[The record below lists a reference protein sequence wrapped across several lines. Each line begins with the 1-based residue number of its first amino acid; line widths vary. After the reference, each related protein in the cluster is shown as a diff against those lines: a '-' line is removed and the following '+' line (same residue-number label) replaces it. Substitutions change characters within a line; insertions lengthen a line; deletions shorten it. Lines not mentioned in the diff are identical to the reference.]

1 MGAMPELQAMGLR
14 ISVGLRSVGR
24 IAAAAI
30 WLISAVALDQAH
42 SQTTVDPLQIP
53 DTQLEPIQWSELA
66 GWASDDH
73 GAAFAAFQASCE
85 AFNRQRQLSDTR
97 AVAAALKDIC
107 KRMPRSGTLTGDKA
121 RAFFEENFR
130 PVRIAKLGESTG
142 LLTGYYEPIVDGSR
156 MPNPQFHVPLYRRP
170 SDIVIQSQSATASP
184 AQAVNQNQKRAGLS
198 LKGPA
203 PKAAAQKGTAQK
215 GAAQSGA
222 AQKKPSWVFPNR
234 GTVGRLNDKKEFE
247 PYHDRLAIE
256 EGALDGKKLEICY
269 IADPFEAMSI
279 QIQGSARVRLED
291 GTILRLNYNGHN
303 GHNYTAVGRILIE
316 RNLIPREEMTMDRI
330 KRWMLANPDQAREV
344 RGTNKSFVFFR
355 ITGLNNEEEPVG
367 AQGVHLS
374 PGRSIAVDK
383 THVYGTPFFI
393 ESDLPIENPRAATKF
408 RRLMVA
414 QDTGSAIIGPARA
427 DLYWGAG
434 DDAGKI
440 AGRIRQQGRFV
451 MLMPRA
457 LDMVEAGRKMPL
469 PPVKPP
475 VEVASKGEGK
485 SDKTDGKAASG
496 KSETNKSESS
506 KSGEAKNGKADGK
519 ADSKAG
525 RQAGRPK
532 SGS

>member
-1 MGAMPELQAMGLR
+1 MGLR
-14 ISVGLRSVGR
+14 ISVRGIAVGCRSVGR

-30 WLISAVALDQAH
+30 WLIGAVAQAH

-53 DTQLEPIQWSELA
+53 DSQLEPIQWSELN
-66 GWASDDH
+66 GWTSDDH

-85 AFNRQRQLSDTR
+85 VFNRQRQLSDTR
-97 AVAAALKDIC
+97 AVASALKDIC
-107 KRMPRSGTLTGDKA
+107 KRMPRTGPLKGDKA

-130 PVRIAKLGESTG
+130 PVRIAKLGESSG

-170 SDIVIQSQSATASP
+170 PDLVVQSQSAQQNHQS
-184 AQAVNQNQKRAGLS
+184 QNQKKA
-198 LKGPA
+198 GPA
-203 PKAAAQKGTAQK
+203 PKRAT
-215 GAAQSGA
+215 
-222 AQKKPSWVFPNR
+222 WVFPNR
-234 GTVGRLNDKKEFE
+234 GAVGRLNDKKEFE

-256 EGALDGKKLEICY
+256 EGALDGKQLEICY

-316 RNLIPREEMTMDRI
+316 RNLIPREEMSMDRI

-344 RGTNKSFVFFR
+344 RGTNRSFVFFR

-367 AQGVHLS
+367 AQGAHLV

-393 ESDLPIENPRAATKF
+393 ESDLPIDNPRPATKF

-434 DDAGKI
+434 DEAGKI
-440 AGRIRQQGRFV
+440 AGRIRHQGRFV
-451 MLMPRA
+451 MLLPRA

-469 PPVKPP
+469 PRAKPP
-475 VEVASKGEGK
+475 IPTEVAAKGEGK
-485 SDKTDGKAASG
+485 SEKTEGKADNS
-496 KSETNKSESS
+496 
-506 KSGEAKNGKADGK
+506 KNGKAG
-519 ADSKAG
+519 DSKNAKA
-525 RQAGRPK
+525 RQQAGK
-532 SGS
+532 SKPGT